1 MTEAKE
7 TTIFYLARG
16 PTIVCAVVIS
26 LFYAHIRESFTLS
39 LLLHLTIASFGT
51 FLIFYDARRFVESII
66 RSGLNLFLDKIVL
79 DDLLRTVYDPIN
91 GILACTVGTYV
102 GASSMY
108 GLNMSEDQRTEL
120 IKSSLFLEDE
130 NQAHSVLFHPGGCK
144 ALFPTEVQKWLNA
157 SKKEKSKGN
166 STQLAGNLTN
176 FVDPPPSWSMDRS
189 ADGNVLEGD
198 KDFSDSDTADM
209 TSSDTDALETPSHDV
224 DERKGFSFSKRSLD
238 SDEERTSQSF
248 ESRPQRDDTKLFDQA
263 DPLMVFFS
271 ILKKMTQSKLKSYA
285 EAIPQSKIENVGI
298 AAAVATFGMQLALR
312 RSSKKTRI
320 IQYFCASVA
329 TLSLGTIFSR
339 EALLGNLQDKE
350 ALKIVCKD
358 LASRILKRIKE
369 KSTNKA
375 LFAMI
380 VLAIYSRKKRYD
392 TSGIG
397 AKDTFFKR

>member
-1 MTEAKE
+1 MDE
-7 TTIFYLARG
+7 
-16 PTIVCAVVIS
+16 
-26 LFYAHIRESFTLS
+26 
-39 LLLHLTIASFGT
+39 
-51 FLIFYDARRFVESII
+51 
-66 RSGLNLFLDKIVL
+66 
-79 DDLLRTVYDPIN
+79 
-91 GILACTVGTYV
+91 
-102 GASSMY
+102 
-108 GLNMSEDQRTEL
+108 
-120 IKSSLFLEDE
+120 KSS
-130 NQAHSVLFHPGGCK
+130 
-144 ALFPTEVQKWLNA
+144 
-157 SKKEKSKGN
+157 N
-166 STQLAGNLTN
+166 S
-176 FVDPPPSWSMDRS
+176 SSIES
-189 ADGNVLEGD
+189 D

-312 RSSKKTRI
+312 RSSRKTRI

-339 EALLGNLQDKE
+339 EALLGNLQDKG

-380 VLAIYSRKKRYD
+380 VLAIYSRKNRYD